1 IAFRFQLDILFNSLG
16 LNWVVL
22 NLHLEKLTPMLPF
35 VITIITVGTVAKRM
49 RPPAADGIPYV
60 KEG

>member
-1 IAFRFQLDILFNSLG
+1 
-16 LNWVVL
+16 
-22 NLHLEKLTPMLPF
+22 MLPF